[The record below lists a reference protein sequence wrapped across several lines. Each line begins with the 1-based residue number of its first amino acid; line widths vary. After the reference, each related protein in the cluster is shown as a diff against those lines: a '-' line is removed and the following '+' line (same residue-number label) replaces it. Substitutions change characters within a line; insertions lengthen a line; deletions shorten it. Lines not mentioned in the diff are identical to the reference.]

1 MKKKKLPMKRNNLLV
16 KISIFCIKN
25 LWQKNFGPKYKKKFH
40 ILCRFYPDCSNYGIL
55 ALQKY
60 GFFKGGFITFK
71 RIKRC
76 NINNTKSCVD
86 YP

>member
-1 MKKKKLPMKRNNLLV
+1 MEKKKLSTRRNSYLV
-16 KISIFCIKN
+16 GLSIICIKN
-25 LWQKNFGPKYKKKFH
+25 LWKKRVGPQYKEKFH

-55 ALQKY
+55 ALKRH
-60 GFFKGGFITFK
+60 GFLKGWLITFE

-76 NINNTKSCVD
+76 NSNNTESCID